1 MPLDAGGYQTCLL
14 VTSCICHCMLEGPP
28 QSPCHGLA
36 ALPSSGCTEPWE
48 PPGIGHH
55 SSGQQCQGLTMLW
68 VKNFP
73 LTSDLNLLSL
83 SLKLVSSVSAHVQTA
98 SLLSVKLPLSTDG
111 CSEVF
116 LEPSLG

>member
-1 MPLDAGGYQTCLL
+1 
-14 VTSCICHCMLEGPP
+14 
-28 QSPCHGLA
+28 
-36 ALPSSGCTEPWE
+36 
-48 PPGIGHH
+48 
-55 SSGQQCQGLTMLW
+55 MLW